1 MNDDLSVS
9 LSQGAVGK
17 EHMSKILLK
26 GGTLVSSKGT
36 KKADVLI
43 SGEKIVAVGRMLH
56 AEATE
61 VNVSGKL
68 LFPGFIDAH
77 THFDLEVSDT
87 VTADDFESGTR
98 SAIAGGVTTVVD
110 FATQNKG
117 ERLADAL
124 NNWHVKAFAH
134 SSCDYAF
141 HMAVSG
147 WREDVRAELEGM
159 FEQGVSSFKVY
170 MIYDAME
177 LCDREIFE
185 LMTEL
190 KQYGGIVGCHCENSG
205 IIGKLR
211 ERSLAKGELAPQY
224 HAKTRPDYTEAE
236 AIRRFLTIAEAAD
249 APVIVVHLS
258 TAEGLEEIVR
268 ARKRGVRV
276 FAETCPQYLLLDDSV
291 YSRPFDEAAGYIC
304 SPPLRKADDQ
314 RALWKALHDN
324 RLNTISTDH
333 CSFTPEQKRAGAEDF
348 TKIPNGMPGVETR
361 AALMYT
367 YGVKKKRISLPQM
380 CAYLSENPAKLYGMY
395 PKKGTIR
402 VGSDA
407 DIVIFEPRGI
417 GRISADSC
425 HSKCGYSPYEGVR
438 TDGLIECV
446 YLRGKAVYSDGE
458 IILPNTGHYVARRKP
473 VI

>member
-1 MNDDLSVS
+1 
-9 LSQGAVGK
+9 
-17 EHMSKILLK
+17 MSKILLK
-26 GGTLVSSKGT
+26 GGTVVSSKGT

-43 SGEKIVAVGRMLH
+43 SGEKILAVGRMLR
-56 AEATE
+56 AEADE

-87 VTADDFESGTR
+87 VTADDFESGTQ

-117 ERLADAL
+117 EKLADAL

-141 HMAVSG
+141 HMAISD
-147 WREDVRAELEGM
+147 WRDDVKAELEGM

-177 LCDREIFE
+177 LSDREIYE
-185 LMTEL
+185 LMKEL
-190 KQYGGIVGCHCENSG
+190 KKYGGILGCHCENSG

-211 ERSLAKGELAPQY
+211 EESLARGDKAPEF
-224 HAKTRPDYTEAE
+224 HAKTRPGCTEAE
-236 AIRRFLTIAEAAD
+236 AIRRYLTIAEAAD

-258 TAEGLEEIVR
+258 TAEGFEEIVR
-268 ARKRGVRV
+268 ARRRGVKV

-291 YSRPFDEAAGYIC
+291 YEKPFDEAAKFIC
-304 SPPLRKADDQ
+304 SPPLRKSAD
-314 RALWKALHDN
+314 RKALWKALRDN
-324 RLNTISTDH
+324 ALNTISTDH
-333 CSFTPEQKRAGAEDF
+333 CSFTIEQKRAGADDF
-348 TKIPNGMPGVETR
+348 TRIPNGMPGVGTR
-361 AALMYT
+361 AILLYT

-380 CAYLSENPAKLYGMY
+380 CAYLSRNPAKLYGMY
-395 PKKGTIR
+395 PQKGTIR

-407 DIVIFEPRGI
+407 DIVVFDPRRSGKI
-417 GRISADSC
+417 TADSC
-425 HSKCGYSPYEGVR
+425 RSKCGYTPFEGVR
-438 TDGLIECV
+438 TDGVIERV
-446 YLRGKAVYSDGE
+446 YLRGKEVFADGE
-458 IILPNTGHYVARRKP
+458 LLLPNRGHYVLRKKP
-473 VI
+473 IV